1 MSVSSRRKTGRS
13 AFRREGVFMMVLCD
27 ARSARC
33 RSMFR
38 LVFLEGVGA
47 MSTCT
52 GSIFDGAR
60 DSVNGADGGANAPDI
75 RVKSD
80 SGTALPATGERFR
93 RLKRFQELLFAVVDI
108 AALGTVYVVLL
119 LVQFCSFLFTVVLA
133 SHGCLDLL
141 GVPSL
146 AEQREDRMV
155 AFGLAGA
162 LLVISVVSW
171 RIGTPVG
178 ALLERRK
185 AVLTGTR
192 RSGSASSRWSRYA
205 ISRLLRAVKERLFA
219 GIDVLAA
226 TLALV
231 VLILV
236 TAGASLGL
244 LDFIYEYTART
255 PKPDYLGGDLAMAAV
270 LVVTF
275 LVSLRCAY
283 PTDSYLR
290 RRWNVLIGRHT

>member
-1 MSVSSRRKTGRS
+1 
-13 AFRREGVFMMVLCD
+13 
-27 ARSARC
+27 
-33 RSMFR
+33 
-38 LVFLEGVGA
+38 
-47 MSTCT
+47 MSTCS
-52 GSIFDGAR
+52 GSIVDGAR
-60 DSVNGADGGANAPDI
+60 DSVNGADGGVNALGI
-75 RVKSD
+75 RVESD
-80 SGTALPATGERFR
+80 SETSLPAKGERFR
-93 RLKRFQELLFAVVDI
+93 RLKRFQELLFAVVDV
-108 AALGTVYVVLL
+108 AALGSVYAVLL
-119 LVQFCSFLFTVVLA
+119 LVQFCSFFFTVVFA
-133 SHGCLDLL
+133 RHGCLDLF
-141 GVPSL
+141 GVLSL
-146 AEQREDRMV
+146 AEQGEDRMV

-162 LLVISVVSW
+162 FLVISVVSW

-178 ALLERRK
+178 ALLYRRK

-192 RSGSASSRWSRYA
+192 RSGSAFSRWSGYP

-255 PKPDYLGGDLAMAAV
+255 PRPDYLGGDLAMAAV
-270 LVVTF
+270 LVVSF
-275 LVSLRCAY
+275 VVSLRCAY